1 MKDSIKKLVDYVSE
15 REDHVDILVNNAGQ
29 LAGANLEDVTEEDY
43 DRVGNVNQKAVL
55 FMVQQF
61 LPLLEKSVRASVVN
75 ISSYIGGHNTTD
87 PYPPQ
92 AMSAHYVASKAG
104 QNKLT
109 AMLAVELASKN
120 ITVNGIG
127 PAAVETGMIGQHG
140 VDYDRNMYTRKI
152 NPLGRFVE
160 AEDLGAAVI
169 YLSSRAG
176 SYITGQILIL
186 DGGLGMSLNN
196 SSDWLL

>member
-92 AMSAHYVASKAG
+92 DECT
-104 QNKLT
+104 L
-109 AMLAVELASKN
+109 
-120 ITVNGIG
+120 
-127 PAAVETGMIGQHG
+127 
-140 VDYDRNMYTRKI
+140 R
-152 NPLGRFVE
+152 
-160 AEDLGAAVI
+160 
-169 YLSSRAG
+169 
-176 SYITGQILIL
+176 
-186 DGGLGMSLNN
+186 SL
-196 SSDWLL
+196 

>member
-1 MKDSIKKLVDYVSE
+1 
-15 REDHVDILVNNAGQ
+15 
-29 LAGANLEDVTEEDY
+29 
-43 DRVGNVNQKAVL
+43 
-55 FMVQQF
+55 
-61 LPLLEKSVRASVVN
+61 
-75 ISSYIGGHNTTD
+75 
-87 PYPPQ
+87 
-92 AMSAHYVASKAG
+92 MSAHYVASKAG